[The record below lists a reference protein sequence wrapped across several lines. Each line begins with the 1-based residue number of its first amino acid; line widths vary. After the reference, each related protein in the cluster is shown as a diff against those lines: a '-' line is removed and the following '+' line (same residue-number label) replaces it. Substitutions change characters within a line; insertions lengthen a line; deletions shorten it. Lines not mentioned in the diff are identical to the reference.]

1 MKHEKAFDLLKL
13 SVAEGAGNT
22 TRPLTHSLDSTKEGL
37 AVDAT
42 RDEEWRAIA
51 GCEGVYEVSN
61 LGSIRSLPRTV
72 STSNGRTYRVANGL
86 LKPTLHQKSGHLVVN
101 LAHLGRKLTVHRVV
115 AEAFLG
121 LRSDQYVKHIDLDKT
136 NNQVENLLCVSRFTP
151 IEERFHDFLPAYRG
165 GGECWVWVGPI
176 HPNGYGTLG
185 KRAGSAAK
193 ASHEYAHR
201 VSYEIHY
208 GPIPVGLEVMHT
220 CDNRP
225 CVNPA
230 HLTIGTHAENMTD
243 MGNKGRAYRGGVK
256 PKSPASSQLGP
267 ANMDIHRANEIRS
280 LHASGI
286 GVKALA
292 DRFQISDSFVYSI
305 VRELRWRNDTAND
318 VTRSRRP
325 RRNRNQP
332 NRQGIA

>member
-1 MKHEKAFDLLKL
+1 MNRNNASDLVKL
-13 SVAEGAGNT
+13 HMAEGAGNT

-37 AVDAT
+37 AVNAT
-42 RDEEWRAIA
+42 RDEEWRSIP

-61 LGSIRSLPRTV
+61 LGSIRSLARTV
-72 STSNGRTYRVANGL
+72 STKNGRTYRVASGA
-86 LKPTLHQKSGHLVVN
+86 LKPTPHKKSGHLTVS
-101 LAHLGRKLTVHRVV
+101 LAGRTLSVHRIV

-121 LRSDQYVKHIDLDKT
+121 LQPDQYVKHVDLNKA
-136 NNQVENLLCVSRFTP
+136 NNDVENLVCASKSTP
-151 IEERFHDFLPAYRG
+151 IEERFKGFLPSIRG
-165 GGECWVWVGPI
+165 NGDCWVWMGPI

-185 KRAGSAAK
+185 KRAGSTTR

-201 VSYEIHY
+201 VSYEIHR
-208 GPIPVGLEVMHT
+208 GPIPAAHEVMHT

-230 HLTIGTHAENMTD
+230 HLMVGTHAENMTD

-256 PKSPASSQLGP
+256 PKSATSSQLGP

-280 LHASGI
+280 LHAGGL

-292 DRFQISDSFVYSI
+292 DQFQISDSFVYGI
-305 VRELRWRNDTAND
+305 VRELRWRNDTTND

-332 NRQGIA
+332 NRQVTV